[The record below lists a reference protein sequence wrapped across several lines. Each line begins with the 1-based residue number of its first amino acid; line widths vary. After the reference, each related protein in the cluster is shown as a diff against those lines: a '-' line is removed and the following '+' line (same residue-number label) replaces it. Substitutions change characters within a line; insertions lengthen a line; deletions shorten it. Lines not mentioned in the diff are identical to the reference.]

1 MAIEVQMPRLSDT
14 MEEGKI
20 LKWLKKVGD
29 KIEVGDIIAEVE
41 TDKADMEM
49 EALDAGVL
57 AEIRVQDGESVAVG
71 AVIAVLGEAGS
82 GVVTPEPR
90 KAESP
95 KPPVVALPVAAPA
108 ASSERIPV
116 EVAAPAAP
124 PPPKVR
130 ELRESRSRREERE
143 PASSEERVSAS
154 PVVRRMAEEHH
165 IDLRQVHGSGPGGR
179 IVKQDVEVWLAQ
191 SSPPAGRVRTSAT
204 PLPVS
209 APASALV
216 ARKETFSRMR
226 ATIAKRLTES
236 MRDIPHFYVTCE
248 IDMSEAVR
256 LRSALKAS
264 DRVAAAETHARQR
277 DEAADRVRHRID
289 EALGGVVGIDRGQ
302 VRDGDADGAAASDDD
317 LEVAGNLGRHVA
329 HLGTELAAGGHRH
342 PAVLDVAVDVAG
354 AADGDQVLDRDIA
367 LEDAVHLDVTGV
379 HGAVDATAGM
389 NAQAIGGDAADD
401 IAVDIDLTA
410 VADLALDD
418 QILADEQIGGTLLW
432 PLTDDLGTVRDLV
445 NSSATVQNHLKY
457 DSYGKVTSE
466 SNAAVDHLFAFTGRE
481 RDEETGLQYHRARYL
496 DIGTGNWI
504 IRHPASSETLSNV
517 WKL

>member
-1 MAIEVQMPRLSDT
+1 MSIEVQMPRLSDT

-264 DRVAAAETHARQR
+264 DRVAADVTYTHFL
-277 DEAADRVRHRID
+277 VK
-289 EALGGVVGIDRGQ
+289 
-302 VRDGDADGAAASDDD
+302 S
-317 LEVAGNLGRHVA
+317 VA
-329 HLGTELAAGGHRH
+329 
-342 PAVLDVAVDVAG
+342 
-354 AADGDQVLDRDIA
+354 IA
-367 LEDAVHLDVTGV
+367 LERHPRLNASYVEDGREYKADINIGLAVSLEDGLIVPVLHHCNTLSLLEIAAQANALVERARAGKPSGDDLSGGTFTISNMGMLPIEHFTAIINPPQGAILATGAIKERAVVRNGQLAVAHTMMATLSCDHRILDGVTG
-379 HGAVDATAGM
+379 GQFLATLK
-389 NAQAIGGDAADD
+389 Q
-401 IAVDIDLTA
+401 
-410 VADLALDD
+410 
-418 QILADEQIGGTLLW
+418 LLEN
-432 PLTDDLGTVRDLV
+432 PV
-445 NSSATVQNHLKY
+445 
-457 DSYGKVTSE
+457 
-466 SNAAVDHLFAFTGRE
+466 
-481 RDEETGLQYHRARYL
+481 GLM
-496 DIGTGNWI
+496 
-504 IRHPASSETLSNV
+504 V
-517 WKL
+517 